1 MQKKIP
7 VLDTNIIIR
16 FLTADNKA
24 QAEKIEILLKQS
36 LPHSLEI
43 PDVVIMEIVYVLLS
57 YYGLSKKDV
66 IGKITQLVDF
76 DRFKVHKKLIKKSLE
91 IFQIHNISFVDAY
104 LCALV
109 STNKN
114 ESLYSFDKRLL
125 RIKNTKII
133 NP

>member
-1 MQKKIP
+1 MRKKIP

-16 FLTADNKA
+16 FLTTDNKT

-43 PDVVIMEIVYVLLS
+43 PDVVIMEIVYVLIS
-57 YYGLSKKDV
+57 YYNLSKDDV
-66 IGKITQLVDF
+66 IEKITQLVDF
-76 DRFKVHKKLIKKSLE
+76 DKFKIHKKLIKKALE
-91 IFQIHNISFVDAY
+91 LFQIHNIFFVDAY

-125 RIKNTKII
+125 TIKDVKVI